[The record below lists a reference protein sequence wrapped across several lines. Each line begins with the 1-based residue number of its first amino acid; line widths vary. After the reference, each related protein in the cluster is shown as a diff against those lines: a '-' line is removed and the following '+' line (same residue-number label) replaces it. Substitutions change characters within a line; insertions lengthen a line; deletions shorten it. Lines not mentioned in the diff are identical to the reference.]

1 MLTTLLQSAASTPI
15 TIGAFQRT
23 LGSMPSVASYTSTPV
38 TTQTTGST
46 FVVWLASGSYCPST
60 LRSLTD
66 SLGNTYVQVGS
77 TQYSGA
83 FGTYLNAYI
92 CINGTGGASHSV
104 TVDVAA
110 RISDAEC
117 YFLEIKGGG
126 AFTFDGSVQQ
136 GNVTNQPYSLSITTS
151 AGNDIILSFARDG
164 DASPYAVGSGSGFTA
179 LSNLS
184 TDLSAVAQKISSTA
198 ATHNANWTSTTGDNA
213 VLMTFALKQAAA
225 APAGAALAATLAAQ
239 ASIAATLGTGIKLA
253 ASAQAVAAVSPTLTT
268 SIKLAATFASTAT
281 VTATLPSGGIAA
293 ALSATLTSSA
303 SVSAS
308 LGFLTPSF
316 GSASASTF
324 TPVAFNT
331 LWTAA
336 VPSGQTASDV
346 VMLIAQNTRPDNEY
360 FEWPPGFNQIVQYKD
375 TPSYTPNF
383 GYWGNARIAVK
394 QGNPQDSGVYTG
406 KAGNNIPVLTIAV
419 VLVKN
424 ARKNVTPVSHYD
436 EFISNEY
443 PDIASYG
450 TSNGPLS
457 ASTNSELP
465 LHLTLWTNDDTGGG
479 NPALTAVSNSLF
491 STRDFSF
498 YSNVSDGGTSAERGL
513 VIDHAGAI
521 ASGVTNNVS
530 VTIQSG
536 FVASTAGARS
546 VYLPFTSSAIATSF
560 LDFSSAATLNLSLTT
575 QLRFKADFVS
585 PPDYSDPE
593 DPGYVYYYNANMH
606 ADLTAS
612 IKFAATP
619 ASQATL
625 TASLG
630 TAIRLASSLASQA
643 SASAAL
649 TTSTSAW
656 ASALVAQ
663 ASLSASLTNGIR
675 LSAAAASQA
684 TVSATLASGGTL
696 LSASPLS
703 QASLSVALTTGIPL
717 ALTAASQASL
727 FPALTTNIRLVANTN
742 AIAAMSTAL
751 QTGISLYTNCLAS
764 SSISFSLLTKITLS
778 SGFQSSAA
786 MEAMVSSPYTLDPN
800 FYVAIKGRY
809 FTTAVSARTFTVK
822 IKQRS
827 FKVPKD
833 S

>member
-606 ADLTAS
+606 ADLT
-612 IKFAATP
+612 
-619 ASQATL
+619 
-625 TASLG
+625 
-630 TAIRLASSLASQA
+630 
-643 SASAAL
+643 
-649 TTSTSAW
+649 TSTSAW